1 MHFRT
6 RRHVVQLV
14 RMTYDPAVKRG
25 KAQVI
30 GSVKLTDPVLSNEL
44 LEKLTAEETAE
55 FNLWVSTNHRASLL
69 KQELAAL
76 TLAEQ
81 MEQARLWFERQD
93 EREVAQ
99 QTADELVRHWQALRR
114 VLKQRELL
122 D

>member
-30 GSVKLTDPVLSNEL
+30 GSVKLADPVLSDEL
-44 LEKLTAEETAE
+44 LEKLTVEETAE
-55 FNLWVSTNHRASLL
+55 FELWVSTNHRANLL

-93 EREVAQ
+93 EQEVAQ

>member
-1 MHFRT
+1 MHFRI

-14 RMTYDPAVKRG
+14 RMTYDPSIKRG
-25 KAQVI
+25 KAQVV
-30 GSVKLTDPVLSNEL
+30 GSVKLADPVLDDEL
-44 LEKLTAEETAE
+44 LEKLTFDEVAE
-55 FNLWVSTNHRASLL
+55 FELWVATHHRTNLL

-81 MEQARLWFERQD
+81 MEQARLWFEQQ
-93 EREVAQ
+93 EEQGAAQ
-99 QTADELVRHWQALRR
+99 QIANEALRSWQALRR

>member
-1 MHFRT
+1 MHFRI

-14 RMTYDPAVKRG
+14 RMTYDPSIKRG

-30 GSVKLTDPVLSNEL
+30 GSVKLANPVLSNEL
-44 LEKLTAEETAE
+44 LDKLTAEEAAE
-55 FNLWVSTNHRASLL
+55 FELWVSTNHRANLL

-81 MEQARLWFERQD
+81 MDQARLWFERQD
-93 EREVAQ
+93 EQGAAQ

>member
-1 MHFRT
+1 MHFRI

-14 RMTYDPAVKRG
+14 RMTYDPSIKRG
-25 KAQVI
+25 KAQVV
-30 GSVKLTDPVLSNEL
+30 GSVKLADPMLSDEL
-44 LEKLTAEETAE
+44 REKLTADEATE
-55 FNLWVSTNHRASLL
+55 FELWVSTNHRANLL

-81 MEQARLWFERQD
+81 MDQARLWFERQD
-93 EREVAQ
+93 EQGVAQ
-99 QTADELVRHWQALRR
+99 QTANELLRHWQALRR